1 MTNIRVALTLNI
13 MGIQYTYNNNSVY
26 LCRLLLVQCFESSF
40 FPTDCYCKI
49 IDRLPVQLLATL
61 LFAHA
66 FIYIYIFTLV
76 PVHIQQNPHSK
87 RALITICAHKAV
99 ETIATVVGPL
109 KLTFFRPFIIIHYDI
124 VAGK

>member
-66 FIYIYIFTLV
+66 FIYIYIGTST
-76 PVHIQQNPHSK
+76 HSAK
-87 RALITICAHKAV
+87 SPFKACINYHLCA
-99 ETIATVVGPL
+99 
-109 KLTFFRPFIIIHYDI
+109 
-124 VAGK
+124 